1 VIDIRSLEVFYWVVE
16 LRSFSRAAHRL
27 NTSQPAVSQR
37 VGALEQRLGYE
48 LLMRPTRTCRLT
60 DRGRIL
66 FDYAE
71 QFVRLQAKMESEVIS
86 PGNVRRTV
94 RLGVSETIVHT
105 WLPAFVEGVHSEM
118 PNLTIDI
125 MVDITP
131 RMYVSLEAKELDM
144 AFMLGPVSEPGYQ
157 SVPLNSYP
165 LSFVAKRGLI
175 AEADRNDIR
184 TIARHPIITY
194 PRETYPLTALREI
207 VSKIIMRQPRIFA
220 NASLSTMVKMAKD
233 GIGIAL
239 IPAEVVQEDVADGA
253 LEVLDIDLGL
263 RPLTFVATYPHE
275 LDDHLCEILARKA
288 RKIAEDYKM
297 RL

>member
-1 VIDIRSLEVFYWVVE
+1 MIDLRSLEVFYWVVE
-16 LRSFSRAAHRL
+16 LRSFSRAAHHL

-37 VGALEQRLGYE
+37 VSALEQRLGYE
-48 LLMRPTRTCRLT
+48 LLVRPTRACRLT

-71 QFVRLQAKMESEVIS
+71 QFVRLQAQMESDVMTPSGI
-86 PGNVRRTV
+86 RRTI

-105 WLPAFVEGVHSEM
+105 WLSSFVESVYAEM

-131 RMYVSLEAKELDM
+131 RMFHSLEAKELDM
-144 AFMLGPVSEPGYQ
+144 AFMLGPVSDPGYE
-157 SVPLNSYP
+157 SVSLDSYP

-175 AEADRNDIR
+175 AETERGDIR
-184 TIARHPIITY
+184 KIALHPIITY

-220 NASLSTMVKMAKD
+220 NASLSTMVRMAKD
-233 GIGIAL
+233 GIGIAV
-239 IPAEVVQEDVADGA
+239 IPAEVVRDDVAAGT

-263 RPLTFVATYPHE
+263 RPLSFVATYAHE
-275 LDDHLCEILARKA
+275 LDDQICSLLAGRA
-288 RKIAEDYKM
+288 QTIAGKYNSC
-297 RL
+297 L